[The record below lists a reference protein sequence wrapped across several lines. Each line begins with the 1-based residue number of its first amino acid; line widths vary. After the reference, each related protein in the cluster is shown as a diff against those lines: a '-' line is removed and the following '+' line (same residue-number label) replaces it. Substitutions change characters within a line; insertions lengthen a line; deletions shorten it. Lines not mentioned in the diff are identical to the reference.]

1 MLGEMLLLLA
11 LAAADTG
18 YPLCGGE
25 LTSETWPSVG
35 GTGVPLD
42 AAPVVIFGAHPCDDS
57 IAATATLSPDDGE
70 SIAQVS
76 GDAQQGFLELV
87 PAEALR
93 PNTPYV
99 IDIAATAQAQN
110 AGFSTGEMLSE
121 ASEGSA
127 MVTYLSAEHRTV
139 MSTGE
144 ASWDEVTLSMIDLDV
159 EGASAGGV
167 PFVVRFLEGPPGELE
182 CCFGGAILA
191 NGSSTSA
198 SWLSPSLPAAGN
210 EWCVA
215 PVVRNP
221 DGSLQTPLDEVC
233 ATIET
238 YDFREGMGEGRGACA
253 CGGAGGGHA
262 SVGLAL
268 VAGIAVVARG
278 RRRAGG

>member
-18 YPLCGGE
+18 YPLCEGE
-25 LTSETWPSVG
+25 LTSQTWPAVG
-35 GTGVPLD
+35 ATLVPLD

-57 IAATATLSPDDGE
+57 NA
-70 SIAQVS
+70 
-76 GDAQQGFLELV
+76 
-87 PAEALR
+87 
-93 PNTPYV
+93 PYV

-110 AGFSTGEMLSE
+110 AGFSTGETLSE
-121 ASEGSA
+121 AAEGSA
-127 MVTYLSAEHRTV
+127 IVTYLSAEHRTV

-167 PFVVRFLEGPPGELE
+167 PFVVRFLEGTPGELE

-198 SWLSPSLPAAGN
+198 SWISPSLDVAGD

-221 DGSLQTPLDEVC
+221 DGTLQTPLDEVC
-233 ATIET
+233 ATITT
-238 YDFREGMGEGRGACA
+238 YDYRDGMGEGRGACA
-253 CGGAGGGHA
+253 CGGGDA
-262 SVGLAL
+262 SVGLAF
-268 VAGIAVVARG
+268 VAGMAVVARERRTIVLTPHRMHSNG
-278 RRRAGG
+278 TSGSVSRRRA